1 VITRRSTTEAGAS
14 GGSAPSL
21 PESDVDAALAAAG
34 RIRTAVDDTELEIDG
49 HPVRVT
55 ISVGVATTEG
65 AADLALL
72 LRRADRALYE
82 AKQAGRNTT
91 RALSA

>member
-1 VITRRSTTEAGAS
+1 MK
-14 GGSAPSL
+14 
-21 PESDVDAALAAAG
+21 
-34 RIRTAVDDTELEIDG
+34 
-49 HPVRVT
+49 VT
-55 ISVGVATTEG
+55 ISVGVANAEG
-65 AADLALL
+65 AADLAQL